1 MEGRFPPGIRAV
13 YTRCANPAQLR
24 SFNEWY
30 DRVHVPDILASGLT
44 RRGFRYRN
52 SETQES
58 KPDYLSV
65 WELET
70 DVLEPVND
78 SFGRMAGRLGGSA
91 TSSMSPTAGSSA
103 PWKRAADTVAD
114 HTILWRRPPVARVS
128 AGARVLCSSSEP
140 WPESRPRNH
149 RIDSHTRADW
159 VRGVANHQRCPSG
172 SRTPYSRCP

>member
-52 SETQES
+52 SDPQENG
-58 KPDYLSV
+58 PDYLSI

-78 SFGRMAGRLGGSA
+78 SFGRMAGRLAEEGRIHPAREVTRRG
-91 TSSMSPTAGSSA
+91 M
-103 PWKRAADTVAD
+103 
-114 HTILWRRPPVARVS
+114 WRRVGPEFTTPRSGRVGP
-128 AGARVLCSSSEP
+128 AGP
-140 WPESRPRNH
+140 
-149 RIDSHTRADW
+149 
-159 VRGVANHQRCPSG
+159 G
-172 SRTPYSRCP
+172 S